1 MRPSRWAFGAKAV
14 AHLSGACCRLRAA
27 SGPLT
32 SHKVSV
38 RPAKPGDAVKVRL
51 HLADFTEIF
60 YLKLVYDAR
69 LYELEL

>member
-1 MRPSRWAFGAKAV
+1 MTMAAIA
-14 AHLSGACCRLRAA
+14 RAA

-38 RPAKPGDAVKVRL
+38 RPAQPGDAVKVRL
-51 HLADFTEIF
+51 HFADFTEIF